1 MNIKKVSVSLRCVGT
16 GDAFGSGGRL
26 NSCFHLTAFGK
37 QLLIDCGCSTLI
49 GLQRCNLI
57 PAEID
62 TVVVSH
68 LHGDHFGGIP
78 YLFLEGK
85 YVSQRKKPLVLV
97 GPPRLKQQVEAAM
110 EALYPGT
117 MEKDMGFPVEYL
129 TLDPEKPLKIN
140 STQIECRPVKH
151 GSSKHVYGL
160 RIEMAGKII
169 SYTGDTEWT
178 DNLIPLAQGSDL
190 LIAECFAYDQ
200 PVPSHLDYL
209 TLLKQRQKLDCRR
222 LILTHMGPEVLARLD
237 QLELDVA
244 NDGDLIEI

>member
-1 MNIKKVSVSLRCVGT
+1 MTNTSVSLRCIGT

-26 NSCFHLTAFGK
+26 QSCFHLSFPAG
-37 QLLIDCGCSTLI
+37 QMLLDCGCSSLI
-49 GLQRCNLI
+49 GMQRYGVI

-62 TVVVSH
+62 TVVISH

-78 YLFLEGK
+78 YLLLEGK
-85 YVSQRKKPLVLV
+85 YASQRTRPLTLI
-97 GPPRLKQQVEAAM
+97 GPPGLEQRVKTAM
-110 EALYPGT
+110 EVLYPGVIG
-117 MEKDMGFPVEYL
+117 KQVGFPVEYRV
-129 TLDPEKPLKIN
+129 LDSKQPLQIN
-140 STQIECRPVKH
+140 SAQIECFRVKH

-160 RIEMAGKII
+160 QVEVAGKII

-209 TLLKQRQKLDCRR
+209 TLLDKRKQLNCQRMV
-222 LILTHMGPEVLARLD
+222 LTHMGPEMLARLD
-237 QLELDVA
+237 RLELDTV
-244 NDGDLIEI
+244 NDGDMIEI